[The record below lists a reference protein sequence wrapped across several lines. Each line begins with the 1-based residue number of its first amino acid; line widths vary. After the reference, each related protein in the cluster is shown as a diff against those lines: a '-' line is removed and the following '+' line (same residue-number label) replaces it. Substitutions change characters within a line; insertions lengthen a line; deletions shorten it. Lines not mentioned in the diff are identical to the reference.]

1 MEPTSL
7 AWSKLARV
15 WEIEVVELIPSKP
28 SLVQTHRYSF
38 THSSLFQSQ
47 HRACLSHLYP
57 GSPKVIP
64 IILACWQPTP
74 AMLVSYGFL
83 MNQWEKQWGIRT
95 VRQHRCEQSL
105 ALQAS
110 RDAYQASALVCLAF
124 EHPFNVVPVET
135 SGYDFPFNRS
145 TVCSLLFP
153 MTCRTEKIIASYSE
167 SVILCSRD

>member
-15 WEIEVVELIPSKP
+15 WEIEVVELIPSEP
-28 SLVQTHRYSF
+28 SLVQTH
-38 THSSLFQSQ
+38 THSCTHSPLFQSQ

-83 MNQWEKQWGIRT
+83 MNPWEKQWGIRT
-95 VRQHRCEQSL
+95 VRQHHCEQSL

-110 RDAYQASALVCLAF
+110 RDACQASALVCLAF

-145 TVCSLLFP
+145 TVCSLPFQWLAGQK
-153 MTCRTEKIIASYSE
+153 R
-167 SVILCSRD
+167 